1 MLNIIQSLPLTYQLP
16 SFPRPHI
23 ASTPNSLTHQLL
35 THPLSLYTKTT
46 KAILLIGH
54 SRIIMDA
61 IQEFEQYCALH
72 PDPWLQAI
80 QAIQNQQLQL
90 FVPLSAL
97 QATQATQQSTP
108 PTQPAPQEAQKEEDK
123 QPLYQATVEDDTEIT
138 AEKKT
143 EQQHG
148 SSMPDSKSTLSS
160 MPRLRATSA
169 SRDPAACLS
178 AFFGFL
184 PTSFFALAS
193 LLGYIRCMEGME
205 ATGQG

>member
-1 MLNIIQSLPLTYQLP
+1 MDWRPSLNAAFNKYFGLPLLQPLPPLQLP
-16 SFPRPHI
+16 
-23 ASTPNSLTHQLL
+23 QLWYQ
-35 THPLSLYTKTT
+35 P
-46 KAILLIGH
+46 
-54 SRIIMDA
+54 
-61 IQEFEQYCALH
+61 
-72 PDPWLQAI
+72 
-80 QAIQNQQLQL
+80 
-90 FVPLSAL
+90 
-97 QATQATQQSTP
+97 TP
-108 PTQPAPQEAQKEEDK
+108 PTPQEAQKEVEQEKDK

-138 AEKKT
+138 GEKKT

-205 ATGQG
+205 AIG